1 MQDIHIR
8 EIVKYTNYKR
18 FGAKSRI
25 VFEGKELPKDQPPTQ
40 PAPGQQAAGQQAPQK

>member
-1 MQDIHIR
+1 MNDVHIR

-25 VFEGKELPKDQPPTQ
+25 VFEGKELPKDQKPGEQQGQPPT
-40 PAPGQQAAGQQAPQK
+40 PQK